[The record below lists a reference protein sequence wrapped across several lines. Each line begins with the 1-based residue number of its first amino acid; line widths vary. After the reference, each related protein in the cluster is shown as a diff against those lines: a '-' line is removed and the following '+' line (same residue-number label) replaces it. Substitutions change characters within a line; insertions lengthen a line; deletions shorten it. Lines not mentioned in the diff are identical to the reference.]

1 MLSAKGPQMR
11 AFTQRVCAFSTQ
23 IQTDWPSVIFVGK
36 GVTPRQN
43 SLLGPNDSQYPFPGD
58 VASSKKVLS
67 INCAVPKYPA
77 ANENIE
83 EILAQTENSLLGLL
97 SASAIQ
103 ADANHLAK
111 LKEEAFAEAQAN
123 AADVEIE
130 LSALPCPRLL
140 KREMKYLFPQM
151 DTSKMDVSVLNLTQ
165 KTEHDMK
172 AWSESME
179 EERDKLTASFVMS
192 ANAICTTL
200 RRCGYWADFIDPSS
214 GRPFLEAYTNHTLFE
229 THDAYKQMG
238 FRIEDLGCCKVLQHA
253 CWGSHAFVG
262 TIFTNAP
269 IDSTIVQDM
278 LKKLMKNDEDESRCL
293 EMFRRVLRMKRA
305 IQDHLPRA
313 TFDFV
318 CLFSAIPMIVAAASL
333 LLTAVVNFGVALIA
347 QTAST
352 ILIVLLLVPC
362 VTVCVV
368 AGVAAAFVADVVG
381 LLYQRYLDAK
391 SLPTREKLKI
401 A

>member
-1 MLSAKGPQMR
+1 MR

-23 IQTDWPSVIFVGK
+23 VQSEFPSVIFVGK
-36 GVTPRQN
+36 GTTPRQN

-58 VASSKKVLS
+58 VAFNKKVNPVSLR
-67 INCAVPKYPA
+67 NFPA

-83 EILAQTENSLLGLL
+83 EILAQTENSLMHLL
-97 SASAIQ
+97 SSSNIE
-103 ADANHLAK
+103 ADPNHLAK
-111 LKEEAFAEAQAN
+111 VQEEAFNEAQAN

-151 DTSKMDVSVLNLTQ
+151 DTTKMDVSVMNLTQ

-269 IDSTIVQDM
+269 VESTIVQDM
-278 LKKLMKNDEDESRCL
+278 LKKVNTDE
-293 EMFRRVLRMKRA
+293 V
-305 IQDHLPRA
+305 
-313 TFDFV
+313 V
-318 CLFSAIPMIVAAASL
+318 C
-333 LLTAVVNFGVALIA
+333 
-347 QTAST
+347 
-352 ILIVLLLVPC
+352 
-362 VTVCVV
+362 
-368 AGVAAAFVADVVG
+368 
-381 LLYQRYLDAK
+381 
-391 SLPTREKLKI
+391 E
-401 A
+401 